1 MFMLTSASGSSTT
14 PAPAPSPDVSRIVP
28 SGHSWIL
35 YVSCTLRSRP
45 FSVAHTP
52 RVTVPKGLT
61 VFFSR

>member
-14 PAPAPSPDVSRIVP
+14 PAPAPDVSRIVP

-45 FSVAHTP
+45 SSVAHTP
-52 RVTVPKGLT
+52 RVTVPKGLP